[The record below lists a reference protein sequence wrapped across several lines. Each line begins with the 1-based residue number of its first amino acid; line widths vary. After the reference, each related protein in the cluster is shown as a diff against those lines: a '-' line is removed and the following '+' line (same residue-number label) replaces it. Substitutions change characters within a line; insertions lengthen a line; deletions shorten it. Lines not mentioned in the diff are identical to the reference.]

1 MSRRWTLYGV
11 MMVIVM
17 AGGLY
22 QLKHAV
28 EAKDQIVQQLH
39 QNYLEDQ
46 RAIRVLKAEWAYLN
60 SPIYLQELAG
70 RHLRL
75 RPTAPSQI
83 LRSPSVI
90 PMRRGLSARLAP
102 RIAPRIAPRPEYRYP
117 APRVK
122 PSPAGGRGVQT
133 RVGELIVRFERAILR
148 ANAGGGP

>member
-1 MSRRWTLYGV
+1 MNRRWTMYGV
-11 MMVIVM
+11 IMVVVM

-39 QNYLEDQ
+39 QNYIEDQ

-60 SPIYLQELAG
+60 SPVYLQELAG

-83 LRSPSVI
+83 LRSPGVI
-90 PMRRGLSARLAP
+90 PLRAGLSARLAP
-102 RIAPRIAPRPEYRYP
+102 APGNKYP
-117 APRVK
+117 APRAK
-122 PSPAGGRGVQT
+122 PRPASERAET
-133 RVGELIVRFERAILR
+133 RVGQLIVRFERAISRGLS
-148 ANAGGGP
+148 GGGS

>member
-1 MSRRWTLYGV
+1 MSRRWTMYGV
-11 MMVIVM
+11 VMVIVM

-28 EAKDQIVQQLH
+28 EARDHIVQQLH

-75 RPTAPSQI
+75 RPTAPYQI

-90 PMRRGLSARLAP
+90 PLRTGLSA
-102 RIAPRIAPRPEYRYP
+102 RIAPRPEFRYP
-117 APRVK
+117 APREK
-122 PSPAGGRGVQT
+122 PRPVGERRVQT

>member
-11 MMVIVM
+11 MMVIIM

-102 RIAPRIAPRPEYRYP
+102 RIAPRSEYRYP
-117 APRVK
+117 APREK
-122 PSPAGGRGVQT
+122 PRPAGERRVQT

>member
-1 MSRRWTLYGV
+1 MSRRWTIYGV
-11 MMVIVM
+11 VLAIVM
-17 AGGLY
+17 GGGLY

-39 QNYLEDQ
+39 QNYIEDQ

-60 SPIYLQELAG
+60 SPAYLQELAG

-83 LRSPSVI
+83 IRSPSLV
-90 PMRRGLSARLAP
+90 PLRAGLSARMAP
-102 RIAPRIAPRPEYRYP
+102 PPGYRYP

-122 PSPAGGRGVQT
+122 PRQTDGRART
-133 RVGELIVRFERAILR
+133 RVGELVVRFERAISR
-148 ANAGGGP
+148 AVAGGGS

>member
-11 MMVIVM
+11 FLVIVM

-22 QLKHAV
+22 QLKQGV

-39 QNYLEDQ
+39 QNYIEDQ

-60 SPIYLQELAG
+60 SPAYLQELAG

-83 LRSPSVI
+83 IRSPSLI
-90 PMRRGLSARLAP
+90 PLRRGLGVRV
-102 RIAPRIAPRPEYRYP
+102 APRPDFRYP
-117 APRVK
+117 APRTK
-122 PSPAGGRGVQT
+122 PRPPAGLVQT
-133 RVGELIVRFERAILR
+133 RVGELVVRFERAIAR
-148 ANAGGGP
+148 GYSGGGL